1 MWEATIP
8 MDDEIRHYRIGEFA
22 KKVGVSPDFL
32 KYQEEF
38 GVVSPRQSESSNYRH
53 YAFAQTGR
61 VFASLGYQSLGFT
74 LREIEGILGKDSS
87 EAIIGRLK
95 DKSMELESEITHL
108 KACLT
113 SIEAICQAEQLEAR
127 SEPWFIKDV
136 PAFAFL
142 PHSHKQ
148 DFVDDETVPQILRAW
163 VRWLPLV
170 ASTQHIQIFG
180 TKEVED
186 SEADGLDESGG
197 LGGVVGAG
205 EVGGTAVADGVVGAD
220 GIDGVTGANGTDGAG
235 KVDFSWG
242 LTVNKEFAIDHQL
255 PLDAPVQIL
264 EPGRCLVYHQRI
276 GLEETPIATQVML
289 GRILKKPLAVARAY
303 GLALSGT
310 VYNKIL
316 FISHEGQSRIL
327 HSVLS
332 LPLVDS

>member
-1 MWEATIP
+1 

-38 GVVSPRQSESSNYRH
+38 GVVNPRQSENSNYRH

-61 VFASLGYQSLGFT
+61 VLASLGYQSLGFT

-87 EAIIGRLK
+87 ETIIGRLK
-95 DKSMELESEITHL
+95 DRSIELESEITHL

-113 SIEAICQAEQLEAR
+113 GIEAICQAEQLEAR

-170 ASTQHIQIFG
+170 ASTQRIQIVG
-180 TKEVED
+180 TKE
-186 SEADGLDESGG
+186 
-197 LGGVVGAG
+197 
-205 EVGGTAVADGVVGAD
+205 
-220 GIDGVTGANGTDGAG
+220 
-235 KVDFSWG
+235 VDFSWG
-242 LTVNKEFAIDHQL
+242 LTVNKEFAIGHQL
-255 PLDAPVQIL
+255 PLDAPVQII